1 MISLHE
7 PTRSRPG
14 RSAVALVVA
23 ALVTAFLAGC
33 TGQAASNSQ
42 SGVTGPEVGEGETP
56 AGRAEVT
63 EVLDRLRNA
72 GTPCEQPREGL
83 TAVSSLPGAR
93 CAIDGQPASIAA
105 FADQVERDRFVN
117 TIRAGASEQQAWIVM
132 GESWAISVRT
142 EDLAER
148 IAEAADGR
156 VLAGAFQVR

>member
-14 RSAVALVVA
+14 RSAVALVAA

-33 TGQAASNSQ
+33 TGQAQ
-42 SGVTGPEVGEGETP
+42 SGSDTDVTGPEVGEGDTP

-63 EVLDRLRNA
+63 EVLDRLRSA
-72 GTPCEQPREGL
+72 GMPCEQPREGL

-105 FADQVERDRFVN
+105 FTDEAQRDRFVN
-117 TIRAGASEQQAWIVM
+117 AIRAGASEQQAWIVM
-132 GESWAISVRT
+132 GDDWAISVRT

-148 IAEAADGR
+148 IGEAVDGR
-156 VLAGAFQVR
+156 VLAGAFQIR